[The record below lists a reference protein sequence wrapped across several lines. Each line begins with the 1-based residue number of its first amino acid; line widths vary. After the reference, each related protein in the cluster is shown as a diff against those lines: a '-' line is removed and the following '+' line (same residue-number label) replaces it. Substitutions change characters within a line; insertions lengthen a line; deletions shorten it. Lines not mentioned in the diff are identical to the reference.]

1 MNKLLVGSAAVVA
14 LVLAGPAL
22 AADLPVKA
30 PVYKAPVMAP
40 AVYDW
45 TGFYVGGNIGYSW
58 ADWDSTTVGG
68 NFTFPGSPTAF
79 SNTASPNVNG
89 PFAGGQAGYNW
100 QFNPHW
106 LVGIEG
112 DFEWSGEKASDP
124 GNASVSIPSGIG
136 VGICDAH
143 PPCTA
148 TVTAATTNDWK
159 LPWFATLRGRF
170 GYVADQ
176 TWLIYGTGGVAFGEM
191 EFATSTT
198 ATGTITNAIGQTFPG
213 FPVTVSTGA
222 SQNVTRVGWVI
233 GGGIE
238 KMLSQN
244 WTAKIEYQYLD
255 WGSYTFLAGTG
266 FDTNVRL
273 RDNTIRVGLNYK
285 FGGPVVAKY

>member
-1 MNKLLVGSAAVVA
+1 MKKLLAGSATIFA

-30 PVYKAPVMAP
+30 PVYKAPVIAP
-40 AVYDW
+40 VVYDW
-45 TGFYVGGNIGYSW
+45 TGFYVGGNVGYSW
-58 ADWDSTTVGG
+58 ADWDSTNVGG
-68 NFTFPGSPTAF
+68 NSTFPGSSSAF
-79 SNTASPNVNG
+79 SKTASPNVNG
-89 PFAGGQAGYNW
+89 PFGGVQAGYNW

-106 LVGIEG
+106 LVGFEG

-124 GNASVSIPSGIG
+124 GNLSESIPSAIG
-136 VGICDAH
+136 TGICDAH
-143 PPCTA
+143 PPCTL
-148 TVTAATTNDWK
+148 TINAATTNDWK

-191 EFATSTT
+191 EFSTSTT
-198 ATGTITNAIGQTFPG
+198 ASATVTNAIGQTFPG
-213 FPVTVSTGA
+213 FPVSATTGA

-255 WGSYTFLAGTG
+255 WGSYTFNAGTG

-273 RDNTIRVGLNYK
+273 RDNTVRIGLNYK